1 MHRYSILISCR
12 VWPRPS
18 AFTVTSDS
26 VSEESEES
34 CLLAL
39 ESSSTFSLLSLQKQV
54 TDSCLSVLARLRVDP
69 PPDTVLYRVVTQ
81 YVHFPPMAEE
91 VTEDFDWI
99 TPLLGDAGLLSIE
112 VNVQLACLK
121 AIYGVL
127 EVIKTAPSSIRLAAV
142 SKVMTKEPSLEN
154 VLWLARF
161 NEDEGVKALALKVW
175 ESRGITLSADYSTL
189 LLPLLSYPGPA
200 SLDGSSLEPSTGQ
213 HVRLAAARAMSGG
226 VKALPQTHEASILLL
241 KSLYHSRKPVPVA
254 TTGRALASSSFGS
267 AVVGKAKE
275 GKTAVAHFNNQP
287 AAVMIDAYVFTRI
300 AIAEFIRSLGAD
312 CAVPST
318 DGSSPAALDL
328 LDFVLAHGTIDYS
341 GEVRAGMLTAGRAL
355 ADSYGAL
362 MCRPMLLLLE
372 SVLLR
377 KPTSKSEED
386 LIIYDR
392 RHQAAVV
399 LMGAAGR
406 HLSAEDP
413 SVVGITESMI
423 SALQTPSESVQ
434 KAVSDCLVQL
444 VQVMKSSSTSSE
456 KAKEML
462 EMLMTSALE
471 SETYGGRRGAAYGL
485 GAFVKGLGIP
495 SLKAHDI
502 VSRLREACTNGTVN
516 ARQGALFAFECLS
529 ERLGLLFE
537 PYVITVVPILLKSF
551 SHASDHVRE
560 AAQGTAKVIM
570 GRLSAHGVKQVLTPI
585 LTSLPEETQW
595 KSRQEAIKL
604 LGYMAH
610 CAPKQLAACLPQ
622 IIPRLVEAGSDPHP
636 KVKEGARAAMLDIS
650 SVIRNPEISRLAP
663 ILLAAMADP
672 SNKTKEALEALLECE
687 FMHSIDAPS
696 LAILVPILGRALR
709 DRGADLKRKAS
720 AITGNMVSMVSEPK
734 TLVPYLIQVL
744 PGLKDCLLD
753 PIPDVRATSAKALG
767 SLVGGVGESE
777 LLDLVPWL
785 METLRSEASPV
796 ERSGAAQGLA
806 EVCLA
811 LGDDRLEEILDTA
824 LALRNNTRSAAREGL
839 LWLLSFLPAVLAEG
853 FSSHIKT
860 TLPVILSGLSDESE
874 GVREVA
880 LRSGQVM
887 VTVLG
892 TNNALLLLPS
902 LSEGMFDDDW
912 RIRHSS
918 LILLGDLLYLIGD
931 TKAVGMADGED
942 EDEDL
947 AGVSSGGKVTA
958 TLRANIGEKNA
969 NDVLAALYIVR
980 SDVSMAVRQSALQVW
995 KSVVSNTPR
1004 TLVEIIP
1011 VLIQQLIS
1019 KLSSESSELRVVAGK
1034 SLGEL
1039 VRKMGDRVLPV
1050 VVPHLRKQLKV
1061 SAGGDGGEALRQ
1073 GVCLGLTEILASATR
1088 RQIEDYLDSL
1098 MPALQEAL
1106 CDKSEEVRS
1115 QAAKAFQT
1123 LFKNIGPRAVDD
1135 IVPALLARMGVMV
1148 GDSDDE
1154 DDGDGDEDDGDEDDD
1169 DEDEDC
1175 DDEVETDEDDKSL
1188 ALVLLGLQGVVQL
1201 RPRDLLEYLL
1211 DPSCLL
1217 KHPMDAPAARTLAGV
1232 VQVAGT
1238 TLNYHF
1244 STLIP
1249 ALCMELLSAAEK
1261 VDKLQ
1266 ITVNSFLS
1274 GEGVEA
1280 EDATE
1285 ELAAEKERLA
1295 VIKDSAGAVMGAVT
1309 TSGVNFLSSELGRQ
1323 IEHDGDVRRRRWG
1336 CWLLEQFVRRSKA
1349 VFSDYLP
1356 VLFKYLLS
1364 RVAEFDRDLLQA
1376 VSDALLALSTSVP
1389 LEELSVHLDFMR
1401 SCVNSTA
1408 SDARHRV
1415 GAGDLFNSVTGAF
1428 TLPLLTVPKS
1438 LESFLS
1444 IALHGLMN
1452 GSLQARETAADVIAE
1467 LAAMA
1472 DPAVLKPYLIKT
1484 TGPLIRVVGDRF
1496 PSNVKAAIL
1505 QVGST
1510 ASLIVNGFLIPRI
1523 SNKKNAIYAALPS
1536 NFSVFPSILSDPS
1549 SSPRQGRGLSK
1560 GICTSASDY
1569 FH

>member
-1 MHRYSILISCR
+1 MDDL
-12 VWPRPS
+12 
-18 AFTVTSDS
+18 
-26 VSEESEES
+26 
-34 CLLAL
+34 
-39 ESSSTFSLLSLQKQV
+39 
-54 TDSCLSVLARLRVDP
+54 
-69 PPDTVLYRVVTQ
+69 
-81 YVHFPPMAEE
+81 
-91 VTEDFDWI
+91 
-99 TPLLGDAGLLSIE
+99 GLLSADL
-112 VNVQLACLK
+112 NVQMACLRAIEGALSCSSSSDHAK
-121 AIYGVL
+121 AQV
-127 EVIKTAPSSIRLAAV
+127 AAL
-142 SKVMTKEPSLEN
+142 SKDSVFETR
-154 VLWLARF
+154 LWLAKF
-161 NEDEGVKALALKVW
+161 NANEAVCTLATSVW
-175 ESRGITLSADYSTL
+175 ESRGCKLSSGYRTAL
-189 LLPLLSYPGPA
+189 VPLLSFQ
-200 SLDGSSLEPSTGQ
+200 GSVGADRSAEEGLSGA
-213 HVRLAAARAMSGG
+213 HVRLAAARALSGG
-226 VKALPQTHEASILLL
+226 MLELPDSSAACVAEMKA
-241 KSLYHSRKPVPVA
+241 LYHSSKPVPA
-254 TTGRALASSSFGS
+254 ASTGRILNAGNML
-267 AVVGKAKE
+267 VGK
-275 GKTAVAHFNNQP
+275 GKDSKGPMALSAAPVAVPMSDPHVSARL
-287 AAVMIDAYVFTRI
+287 AV
-300 AIAEFIRSLGAD
+300 AEFIRAAGAEGSLPLGEKEGEEE
-312 CAVPST
+312 SH
-318 DGSSPAALDL
+318 SALDL
-328 LDFVLAHGTIDYS
+328 LDFVLAYGAVDYS
-341 GEVRAGMLTAGRAL
+341 GEVRSAMLTAGRAL
-355 ADSYGAL
+355 ADIYGST
-362 MCRPMLLLLE
+362 MCRPMLSLLE
-372 SVLLR
+372 AVLL
-377 KPTSKSEED
+377 KKSASKSVED
-386 LIIYDR
+386 LAAHDH
-392 RHQAAVV
+392 RHSAAVV

-406 HLSAEDP
+406 HLSADDP
-413 SVVGITESMI
+413 SVVGITESMVT
-423 SALQTPSESVQ
+423 ALQTPSEGVQ
-434 KAVSDCLVQL
+434 KAVADCLVQL
-444 VQVMKSSSTSSE
+444 VQVMKSSAANGE

-462 EMLMTSALE
+462 ERLMLSVLE
-471 SETYGGRRGAAYGL
+471 EETYGRRRGAAYGI

-495 SLKAHDI
+495 SLKAHD
-502 VSRLREACTNGTVN
+502 VVPRLREACTNGGVN
-516 ARQGALFAFECLS
+516 AKQGALFAIECLS

-537 PYVITVVPILLKSF
+537 PYVITIVPILLKSF

-560 AAQGTAKVIM
+560 AAQGAAKVIM

-622 IIPRLVEAGSDPHP
+622 IVPRLVEAGSDPHP

-663 ILLAAMADP
+663 VLLSAMADP
-672 SNKTKEALEALLECE
+672 ANKTKDALEALLECE

-696 LAILVPILGRALR
+696 LALLVPILGRALR

-734 TLVPYLIQVL
+734 TLVPYLVQVL

-777 LLDLVPWL
+777 LPELVPWL
-785 METLRSEASPV
+785 METLKSEASPV

-811 LGDDRLEEILDTA
+811 LGADRLDEILDTA
-824 LALRNNTRSAAREGL
+824 LALRNQPRCAAREGL
-839 LWLLSFLPAVLAEG
+839 LWLLSFLPSVLQES
-853 FSSHIKT
+853 FSMHIKT
-860 TLPVILSGLSDESE
+860 TLPVILLGLSDESE

-892 TNNALLLLPS
+892 NKNALLLLPS
-902 LSEGMFDDDW
+902 LTGGMFDDDW

-918 LILLGDLLYLIGD
+918 LILLGDLLYLLGG
-931 TKAVGMADGED
+931 TKAVGMADGEE

-947 AGVSSGGKVTA
+947 AGVSTGYHVTI
-958 TLRANIGEKNA
+958 TLRAHLGIDSA
-969 NDVLAALYIVR
+969 NEVLAALYIVR

-1011 VLIQQLIS
+1011 ILIEQLIS
-1019 KLSSESSELRVVAGK
+1019 KLSAESAELRVVAGK

-1050 VVPHLRKQLKV
+1050 VVPHLRKQLKA
-1061 SAGGDGGEALRQ
+1061 SRHSEGDDALRQ

-1088 RQIEDYLDSL
+1088 RQVEDYIDSL

-1106 CDKSEEVRS
+1106 CDRSEEVRS

-1135 IVPALLARMGVMV
+1135 ILPALLARMGVIV
-1148 GDSDDE
+1148 GDDNS
-1154 DDGDGDEDDGDEDDD
+1154 D
-1169 DEDEDC
+1169 DEDEDED
-1175 DDEVETDEDDKSL
+1175 DDEEEDKEGDDEDGSGDDDEDDNSDDDDL
-1188 ALVLLGLQGVVQL
+1188 EEEEDEESMALVLLGLQGVVQL

-1217 KHPMDAPAARTLAGV
+1217 RHPMQAAAAKTLAGV
-1232 VQVAGT
+1232 VLVSGAQ
-1238 TLNYHF
+1238 LNYHF
-1244 STLIP
+1244 SALIP
-1249 ALCMELLSAAEK
+1249 ALCMELFSAAEI
-1261 VDKLQ
+1261 VDKLEA
-1266 ITVNSFLS
+1266 TAAAFLS
-1274 GEGVEA
+1274 GEGVET
-1280 EDATE
+1280 EDVTE
-1285 ELAAEKERLA
+1285 ELAVEKERLSI
-1295 VIKDSAGAVMGAVT
+1295 IKECAGSVMGAVT
-1309 TSGVNFLSSELGRQ
+1309 TTGVNFLSSELGRQ
-1323 IEHDGDVRRRRWG
+1323 IEHDTDVRRRRWG

-1364 RVAEFDRDLLQA
+1364 RVAEFDRQLLQA
-1376 VSDALLALSTSVP
+1376 VSDALLAISISVP
-1389 LEELSVHLDFMR
+1389 AEELSLHLDFVR

-1428 TLPLLTVPKS
+1428 TLPLLTIPKS
-1438 LESFLS
+1438 LEPFLT

-1452 GSLQARETAADVIAE
+1452 GSLQAKETAADVIAE

-1505 QVGST
+1505 QVLLEAT
-1510 ASLIVNGFLIPRI
+1510 RSL
-1523 SNKKNAIYAALPS
+1523 SE
-1536 NFSVFPSILSDPS
+1536 
-1549 SSPRQGRGLSK
+1549 
-1560 GICTSASDY
+1560 
-1569 FH
+1569 

>member
-1 MHRYSILISCR
+1 MRLLFHDSGLVSHIVLCTLPVFSQSHQFTKQNNFISCR
-12 VWPRPS
+12 IWPRPS
-18 AFTVTSDS
+18 IFTI
-26 VSEESEES
+26 VSEPSAVETDGSD
-34 CLLAL
+34 LMML
-39 ESSSTFSLLSLQKQV
+39 ERSSAFSLMSLQKMV
-54 TDSCLSVLARLRVDP
+54 TQSCLSVLARLRVDP
-69 PPDTVLYRVVTQ
+69 PPDVVLHRVVTQ
-81 YVHFPPMAEE
+81 NLLFPALPVECSE
-91 VTEDFDWI
+91 GLDWI
-99 TPLLGDAGLLSIE
+99 TPLLGDLGLLSIE
-112 VNVQLACLK
+112 VNVQLACLN
-121 AIYGVL
+121 ALHGVL
-127 EVIKTAPSSIRLAAV
+127 ILMSTTAPSPRLVAV
-142 SKVMTKEPSLEN
+142 REVMMQDSCVEN
-154 VLWLARF
+154 RLWLARF
-161 NEDEGVKALALKVW
+161 NDDEGVRAMAFKVW
-175 ESRGITLSADYSTL
+175 ELRGVTLSADYNTML
-189 LLPLLSYPGPA
+189 QPLLSYPGPA
-200 SLDGSSLEPSTGQ
+200 SLDGSPQETSTGQ
-213 HVRLAAARAMSGG
+213 HIRLAAARALSGAAQ
-226 VKALPQTHEASILLL
+226 ALPYTSEASILLL
-241 KSLYHSRKPVPVA
+241 KSLYHSRKPVPTV
-254 TTGRALASSSFGS
+254 TTGRALTSSSFSSGT
-267 AVVGKAKE
+267 VGKTKE
-275 GKTAVAHFNNQP
+275 GKSAIAHSSSQP
-287 AAVMIDAYVFTRI
+287 AAVMIDAHVSTRL
-300 AIAEFIRSLGAD
+300 AIAEFIRSVGVDSAI
-312 CAVPST
+312 PSE
-318 DGSSPAALDL
+318 DGSSAAALDL
-328 LDFVLAHGTIDYS
+328 LDFVLAHGTVDYS
-341 GEVRAGMLTAGRAL
+341 NEVRASMLTAGRAL
-355 ADSYGAL
+355 ADSYGAS
-362 MCRPMLLLLE
+362 MCRPMLSLLE

-377 KPTSKSEED
+377 KPASKSEED
-386 LIIYDR
+386 LTTYDN

-413 SVVGITESMI
+413 SVVGITESMV

-444 VQVMKSSSTSSE
+444 VQVMKSSSSNNE
-456 KAKEML
+456 KANEML
-462 EMLMTSALE
+462 EMLMTSVLE

-502 VSRLREACTNGTVN
+502 VSRLKEACTNGTVS
-516 ARQGALFAFECLS
+516 AKQGALFAFECLS

-537 PYVITVVPILLKSF
+537 PYVITIVPILLKSF

-560 AAQGTAKVIM
+560 AAQGAAKVIM

-622 IIPRLVEAGSDPHP
+622 IVPRLVEAGSDPHP

-663 ILLAAMADP
+663 VLLAAMADP

-696 LAILVPILGRALR
+696 LALLVPILGRALR

-720 AITGNMVSMVSEPK
+720 AITGNMVSMVSDPK

-767 SLVGGVGESE
+767 SLVGGVGETE
-777 LLDLVPWL
+777 LSDLVPWL

-824 LALRNNTRSAAREGL
+824 LALRNNARSAAREGL

-892 TNNALLLLPS
+892 SNNSLLLLPS

-918 LILLGDLLYLIGD
+918 LILLGDLLYLVGD
-931 TKAVGMADGED
+931 TKAVGMADGEE

-1011 VLIQQLIS
+1011 ILIQQLIS
-1019 KLSSESSELRVVAGK
+1019 KLSAESTELRVVAGK

-1050 VVPHLRKQLKV
+1050 VVPHLRKQLKA
-1061 SAGGDGGEALRQ
+1061 SAGGDGDEALRQ
-1073 GVCLGLTEILASATR
+1073 GVCLGLTEILAAASR
-1088 RQIEDYLDSL
+1088 RQVEEYLDSL

-1154 DDGDGDEDDGDEDDD
+1154 DSEASDDD
-1169 DEDEDC
+1169 DNDEDN
-1175 DDEVETDEDDKSL
+1175 DDDDGNDDDLEDFDEDVDVEGDEESL
-1188 ALVLLGLQGVVQL
+1188 ALALLGLQGVVQL
-1201 RPRDLLEYLL
+1201 RPRDLMEYLL

-1217 KHPMDAPAARTLAGV
+1217 KHPMEAAAARTLAGV

-1244 STLIP
+1244 TTLIP

-1266 ITVNSFLS
+1266 ASVTSFLS

-1280 EDATE
+1280 VDATE
-1285 ELAAEKERLA
+1285 DLAAERERLG
-1295 VIKDSAGAVMGAVT
+1295 VIKECAGAVMGAVT
-1309 TSGVNFLSSELGRQ
+1309 TTGVNFLSSELGRQ

-1364 RVAEFDRDLLQA
+1364 RVAEFDRELLQA
-1376 VSDALLALSTSVP
+1376 VCDALLALSTCVP
-1389 LEELSVHLDFMR
+1389 LEELSIHLDFIR

-1415 GAGDLFNSVTGAF
+1415 GAGDLFNSVTGVF

-1438 LESFLS
+1438 LESFLT

-1472 DPAVLKPYLIKT
+1472 DPIVLKPYLIKT

-1505 QVGST
+1505 QVRT
-1510 ASLIVNGFLIPRI
+1510 SLEDEAR
-1523 SNKKNAIYAALPS
+1523 
-1536 NFSVFPSILSDPS
+1536 SI
-1549 SSPRQGRGLSK
+1549 
-1560 GICTSASDY
+1560 
-1569 FH
+1569 

>member
-1 MHRYSILISCR
+1 M
-12 VWPRPS
+12 
-18 AFTVTSDS
+18 
-26 VSEESEES
+26 
-34 CLLAL
+34 LAL

-69 PPDTVLYRVVTQ
+69 PPDTVLYRIVTQ
-81 YVHFPPMAEE
+81 YVHFPPMTVEINE
-91 VTEDFDWI
+91 NFDWI
-99 TPLLGDAGLLSIE
+99 TPLLGDMGLLSVE

-127 EVIKTAPSSIRLAAV
+127 EIITTAPPSSRLAAV

-161 NEDEGVKALALKVW
+161 SEDEGVKALARKVW
-175 ESRGITLSADYSTL
+175 ELRGVTLSADYSTL

-200 SLDGSSLEPSTGQ
+200 THDGSPLETSTGQ
-213 HVRLAAARAMSGG
+213 HVRLAAARAISGG
-226 VKALPQTHEASILLL
+226 VKALPQTHETSILLL

-254 TTGRALASSSFGS
+254 TTGRAVTSSSFGS
-267 AVVGKAKE
+267 AVVGKSRDV
-275 GKTAVAHFNNQP
+275 KTAVAHSNSQP
-287 AAVMIDAYVFTRI
+287 AAVLIDAYVFTRL

-312 CAVPST
+312 HAVPST
-318 DGSSPAALDL
+318 DDSSPAALDL
-328 LDFVLAHGTIDYS
+328 LDFILTHGTIDYS

-355 ADSYGAL
+355 ADSYGAS
-362 MCRPMLLLLE
+362 MCRPMLSLLE

-386 LIIYDR
+386 LTIYDR

-462 EMLMTSALE
+462 EMLMKSALE

-663 ILLAAMADP
+663 VLLAAMADP

-696 LAILVPILGRALR
+696 LALLVPILGRALR

-734 TLVPYLIQVL
+734 TLVPYLVQVL

-824 LALRNNTRSAAREGL
+824 LALRNNARSAAREGL

-931 TKAVGMADGED
+931 TKAVGMADGEE

-1019 KLSSESSELRVVAGK
+1019 KLSAESSELRVVAGK

-1050 VVPHLRKQLKV
+1050 VVPHLRKQLKI
-1061 SAGGDGGEALRQ
+1061 SAGGDGDEALRQ

-1088 RQIEDYLDSL
+1088 RQVEDYLDSL

-1148 GDSDDE
+1148 GDIDDE
-1154 DDGDGDEDDGDEDDD
+1154 DDESDGDDDGNDVGAEDD
-1169 DEDEDC
+1169 DEDF
-1175 DDEVETDEDDKSL
+1175 DDEIDTEEDEKSL

-1244 STLIP
+1244 STLVP

-1266 ITVNSFLS
+1266 NTVDSFLS

-1285 ELAAEKERLA
+1285 ELAAERERLS

-1349 VFSDYLP
+1349 IFLDYLP

-1364 RVAEFDRDLLQA
+1364 RVAEFDRNLLQA
-1376 VSDALLALSTSVP
+1376 VSDALLALSTCVP
-1389 LEELSVHLDFMR
+1389 LEDLSIHLDFMR

-1415 GAGDLFNSVTGAF
+1415 GAGELFNSVTGAF

-1438 LESFLS
+1438 LESFLA

-1505 QVGST
+1505 QVILILGSMFVF
-1510 ASLIVNGFLIPRI
+1510 SIPRK
-1523 SNKKNAIYAALPS
+1523 SNLHREFFLRS
-1536 NFSVFPSILSDPS
+1536 SV
-1549 SSPRQGRGLSK
+1549 R
-1560 GICTSASDY
+1560 
-1569 FH
+1569 